1 MEIKENIK
9 KIRLAKGMTQ
19 EQFAEVLHLDPSVI
33 SKMESGERKV
43 YADDLIKFAELIGED
58 VTYFYTYPKKYVDAE
73 LVNAPERISVT
84 FEVSPDKR
92 DILLKLVTG
101 QNPNDLRIS
110 QET

>member
-1 MEIKENIK
+1 MEIYEKFK
-9 KIRLAKGMTQ
+9 KIREEKNFTQ
-19 EQFAEVLHLDPSVI
+19 EQFADVLGIDTSAI
-33 SKMESGERKV
+33 SRIEKGERKIN
-43 YADDLIKFAELIGED
+43 ADELITLAHYIKED
-58 VTYFYTYPKKYVDAE
+58 VTYFFTYPKRFVDAD

-101 QNPNDLRIS
+101 QDPNDLRIS

>member
-1 MEIKENIK
+1 MKVNENLK
-9 KIRLAKGMTQ
+9 KIRSEKGYSQ
-19 EQFAEVLHLDPSVI
+19 EQFAEVLHTDGSVI
-33 SKMESGERKV
+33 SKMEKGVRQIIVDE
-43 YADDLIKFAELIGED
+43 LIKLADFIDED
-58 VTYFYTYPKKYVDAE
+58 VTYFFTYPKRYVDSD

-101 QNPNDLRIS
+101 QDATNLPES